1 MTGEDERIEMEI
13 RKRNGE
19 SVPFQQ
25 EKIFNAMKKAFDG
38 QGMEIGS
45 RELNDILAA
54 VLDNLA
60 AAAPLTVER
69 VQDEV
74 ERTLMERGHYEVA
87 KAYILYREKRSAL
100 RRVRQDDG
108 VALVLLHI
116 ADKQRADHDDHSQR
130 RKNEHQQRPPV
141 FLVLLRRPSPSFRF
155 AFNQALK
162 SAGFSAARP
171 KCHKIACTMRSL
183 AWPSP

>member
-1 MTGEDERIEMEI
+1 MEI

-38 QGMEIGS
+38 QGKEIGS
-45 RELNDILAA
+45 REMDEILAT
-54 VLDNLA
+54 VLNNLSVTV
-60 AAAPLTVER
+60 PLTVER

-100 RRVRQDDG
+100 RRVR
-108 VALVLLHI
+108 HTI
-116 ADKQRADHDDHSQR
+116 AQTWGITRLTRCCAASRWILPRKSTPSR
-130 RKNEHQQRPPV
+130 RFK
-141 FLVLLRRPSPSFRF
+141 
-155 AFNQALK
+155 
-162 SAGFSAARP
+162 
-171 KCHKIACTMRSL
+171 
-183 AWPSP
+183 

>member
-1 MTGEDERIEMEI
+1 MEI

-38 QGMEIGS
+38 QGKEIGS
-45 RELNDILAA
+45 REMDEILAT
-54 VLDNLA
+54 VLNNLSVTV
-60 AAAPLTVER
+60 PLTVER

-100 RRVRQDDG
+100 RRVRHTIARTVG
-108 VALVLLHI
+108 VTLFNAKIAEGLPQKLEHNDI
-116 ADKQRADHDDHSQR
+116 KWIAPSEIFNYDFCPADK
-130 RKNEHQQRPPV
+130 EI
-141 FLVLLRRPSPSFRF
+141 
-155 AFNQALK
+155 LK
-162 SAGFSAARP
+162 RILEVYNG
-171 KCHKIACTMRSL
+171 
-183 AWPSP
+183 

>member
-1 MTGEDERIEMEI
+1 MEI

-38 QGMEIGS
+38 QGREIGS
-45 RELNDILAA
+45 RELNEILAA

-74 ERTLMERGHYEVA
+74 ERTLMERGHY
-87 KAYILYREKRSAL
+87 
-100 RRVRQDDG
+100 RQQSP
-108 VALVLLHI
+108 LHWSFLLCF
-116 ADKQRADHDDHSQR
+116 
-130 RKNEHQQRPPV
+130 RP
-141 FLVLLRRPSPSFRF
+141 RTTINAATPSSMQPPTV
-155 AFNQALK
+155 NIQV
-162 SAGFSAARP
+162 P
-171 KCHKIACTMRSL
+171 
-183 AWPSP
+183 

>member
-1 MTGEDERIEMEI
+1 MEI

-38 QGMEIGS
+38 QGKEIGS
-45 RELNDILAA
+45 REMDEILAT
-54 VLDNLA
+54 VLNNLSVTV
-60 AAAPLTVER
+60 PLTVER

-100 RRVRQDDG
+100 RRVR
-108 VALVLLHI
+108 HTI
-116 ADKQRADHDDHSQR
+116 ARAVGMTRLTMCCAASRWILPRKSTPSR
-130 RKNEHQQRPPV
+130 RFK
-141 FLVLLRRPSPSFRF
+141 
-155 AFNQALK
+155 
-162 SAGFSAARP
+162 
-171 KCHKIACTMRSL
+171 
-183 AWPSP
+183 

>member
-38 QGMEIGS
+38 QGREIGS
-45 RELNDILAA
+45 RELNEILAA

-69 VQDEV
+69 VQI
-74 ERTLMERGHYEVA
+74 RL
-87 KAYILYREKRSAL
+87 
-100 RRVRQDDG
+100 
-108 VALVLLHI
+108 
-116 ADKQRADHDDHSQR
+116 
-130 RKNEHQQRPPV
+130 
-141 FLVLLRRPSPSFRF
+141 RPSYS
-155 AFNQALK
+155 
-162 SAGFSAARP
+162 P
-171 KCHKIACTMRSL
+171 KTA
-183 AWPSP
+183 